1 MLHQFLVLRCES
13 RGEVAV
19 DIQFAHDFPAH
30 EHRDNDL
37 RFGFQRTGQ
46 ITWVLVDI
54 IDDDRQTAGGSRAAN
69 ALIERDAGVRR
80 HSPLEGTEHEHGRL
94 SAGFQQIKAH
104 PVVFQHTLVQNLHHG
119 RHEFLRAGDGLC
131 KLSELVTDFFDS
143 ASSVHQWNLNS
154 PRRILLRGC
163 GNVRN
168 PSDSF
173 RRRK

>member
-1 MLHQFLVLRCES
+1 MARISLAVGFELFAYESGAMLHQFLVLRCES

-69 ALIERDAGVRR
+69 ALIERDK
-80 HSPLEGTEHEHGRL
+80 SPPSCI
-94 SAGFQQIKAH
+94 SAYA
-104 PVVFQHTLVQNLHHG
+104 
-119 RHEFLRAGDGLC
+119 RA
-131 KLSELVTDFFDS
+131 KP
-143 ASSVHQWNLNS
+143 S
-154 PRRILLRGC
+154 PW
-163 GNVRN
+163 
-168 PSDSF
+168 PA
-173 RRRK
+173 